1 MPAILLYSA
10 SSLVVSQ
17 VVPLAHTSIEDMA
30 SFYISEVRKKEP
42 YGPYLLGGMCAG
54 GVIAYEMASQLV
66 RSGESVELVAVLD
79 AVLPGT
85 QKKPGA
91 LRKCASAA

>member
-1 MPAILLYSA
+1 MSKKYA
-10 SSLVVSQ
+10 
-17 VVPLAHTSIEDMA
+17 
-30 SFYISEVRKKEP
+30 RKQP

-66 RSGESVELVAVLD
+66 RSGESVELVAMLD

-85 QKKPGA
+85 QEKPG
-91 LRKCASAA
+91 RTTDCASPA